1 LQLNYT
7 IESTNRATLSGYP
20 VFLFEG
26 VNATAPYF
34 CVHTETIKRKYL
46 FDYVCEKVDFEQW
59 DIEKLNKSEL
69 EHRKG
74 A

>member
-1 LQLNYT
+1 MEDIN
-7 IESTNRATLSGYP
+7 EKKR
-20 VFLFEG
+20 VF
-26 VNATAPYF
+26 NSK
-34 CVHTETIKRKYL
+34 KRKYL

-59 DIEKLNKSEL
+59 DIEKLNKSES